1 MRQLPLLVFAVLVA
15 LPACAKKE
23 EPIDKMR
30 NAVDDA
36 LDRRPAEPLRDVAE
50 DASAAVEEAA
60 SEVKEA
66 AGEVKEAAVEMKDE
80 AKQKLE
86 DAAR

>member
-1 MRQLPLLVFAVLVA
+1 MRHLLPLLVVALVA
-15 LPACAKKE
+15 LPGCAKKE

-36 LDRRPAEPLRDVAE
+36 LDRRPAERLRDAAE
-50 DASAAVEEAA
+50 DARDAV
-60 SEVKEA
+60 KDA
-66 AGEVKEAAVEMKDE
+66 AGEVKEAAGDAKDAAVEMKGD
-80 AKQKLE
+80 AKRALE